1 MARLSSLA
9 CPLLAVAVAASPIS
23 SVLAAPHGSVAASQ
37 DAQWI
42 TPMTPN
48 ARLQSEQNTIDVFRA
63 AAPATVFVTQ
73 NRTVRD
79 WSMKALEVPAGSGT
93 GFIWDKHGHIVTNYH
108 VVDAQR
114 SSVSYTVTLYNQK
127 TYKARLVGGEPRK
140 DIAVLKIDAPAS
152 ELTPIRVA
160 ARAGKLEVGQ
170 KAIAIGNPYGL
181 DHTLTTGVIS
191 ALGREV
197 AGYGGVSIRDMI
209 QTDASINP
217 GNSGGPLLDSA
228 GFLIGMNTMI
238 FSRSGASA
246 GIGFAVPVATIR
258 RIVPQLIQHGRVA
271 QPGLGVTLIS
281 DDIAARVGISGVIIR
296 QVQRGTPAAKA
307 GLRGLSQARSGDV
320 VLGDVIVGIGN
331 TPVRNFD
338 DLYNALDRHRV
349 GEKVVVKLERGE
361 ERRKLAVEVV
371 LIDIR

>member
-1 MARLSSLA
+1 M
-9 CPLLAVAVAASPIS
+9 SPS
-23 SVLAAPHGSVAASQ
+23 
-37 DAQWI
+37 
-42 TPMTPN
+42 

-79 WSMKALEVPAGSGT
+79 WSMKALEIPAGSGT
-93 GFIWDKHGHIVTNYH
+93 GFIWDKRGHIVTNYH
-108 VVDAQR
+108 VVDAGR
-114 SSVSYTVTLYNQK
+114 TSVSYTVTLYNQK

-160 ARAGKLEVGQ
+160 PGANKLEVGQ
-170 KAIAIGNPYGL
+170 KAVAIGNPYGL

-217 GNSGGPLLDSA
+217 GNSGGPLLDSSA
-228 GFLIGMNTMI
+228 HLIGMNTMI

-271 QPGLGVTLIS
+271 QPGLGVALIS
-281 DDIAARVGISGVIIR
+281 DEVASRAGITGVVVR

-307 GLRGLSQARSGDV
+307 GMRGLSQTRSGDI
-320 VLGDVIVGIGN
+320 VLGDVIVGIDN
-331 TPVRNFD
+331 LPVKNFD

-349 GEKVVVKLERGE
+349 GDKVRVKLERGQTRE
-361 ERRKLAVEVV
+361 KLAVE
-371 LIDIR
+371 LELMDIR